1 MKLLTPMQLGIL
13 AVWFLP
19 EQPGPVIGSHVLQ
32 TGHGAGWADRWPQP
46 RVLLIETSNNYA
58 LLGDADAL
66 NPSDLRGLI
75 QGMVTASPDFKPLL
89 QAVFPNL
96 LLWDRVIYTLADA
109 PNFTVP
115 AGTIVRR
122 LTALDA
128 YHLWGLLPDSR
139 WIVKTWGGAAGLAG
153 SGCAWGGFVNGRLAS
168 VACTF
173 FMGYDYEEI
182 GVITETEFRGRGL
195 SGACAGALCQDIQ
208 ARGKRPSWT
217 TSLDNA
223 PSKRVAEKLG
233 FVLHRQDVLYVINSF
248 IPEPPQLLYKSGRK
262 PS

>member
-1 MKLLTPMQLGIL
+1 MQLGIL
-13 AVWFLP
+13 ADWFLP
-19 EQPGPVIGSHVLQ
+19 EQPGPFIGSHVLQ

-58 LLGDADAL
+58 LLGHADAL
-66 NPSDLRGLI
+66 NPSDWRGLI

-217 TSLDNA
+217 TSPDNI
-223 PSKRVAEKLG
+223 PSQRVAQKLG
-233 FVLHRQDVLYVINSF
+233 FALHRQDILYVINSF
-248 IPEPPQLLYKSGRK
+248 IPTPPQPPHRLAQK
-262 PS
+262 